1 MKKFLAISFEKCKF
15 AGVRYIEKFSF
26 GLEKLLK
33 SVILQMKE
41 KVDETEYIMSSP
53 AMVEILR
60 KGDEDIKE
68 GKGRVVKLDE
78 LWK

>member
-1 MKKFLAISFEKCKF
+1 MKSLVLDLK
-15 AGVRYIEKFSF
+15 
-26 GLEKLLK
+26 KLLK

-60 KGDEDIKE
+60 KGDEDRKE

>member
-1 MKKFLAISFEKCKF
+1 MKSLVLDLK
-15 AGVRYIEKFSF
+15 
-26 GLEKLLK
+26 KLLK

-41 KVDETEYIMSSP
+41 KTDETEYIMSSP